1 MTEKKR
7 QTARRS
13 RAAAVGIGVATMAGL
28 VGSMQVADG
37 GAAAN
42 GQTPSSTDQTH
53 RAAATADRVAARA
66 RAAAVPEPIVLTPRT
81 VVRSVSA
88 PAAGGSGSTGT
99 SASPAPAAPSTP
111 VATTSGSG

>member
-7 QTARRS
+7 QPARRS
-13 RAAAVGIGVATMAGL
+13 RAAAFGIGVATMAGL
-28 VGSMQVADG
+28 VGSMQGADD

-53 RAAATADRVAARA
+53 RAAAAADRATARA

-88 PAAGGSGSTGT
+88 PAQGGSGSSGT
-99 SASPAPAAPSTP
+99 STSSAPAAPSAP